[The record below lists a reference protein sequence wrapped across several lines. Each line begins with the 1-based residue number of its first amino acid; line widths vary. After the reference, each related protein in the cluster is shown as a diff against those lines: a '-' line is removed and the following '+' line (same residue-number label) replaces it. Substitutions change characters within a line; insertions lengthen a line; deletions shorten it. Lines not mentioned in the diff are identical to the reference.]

1 MTDSPPSSEK
11 RFWPTNFVWRKVSKA
26 SAALSRP
33 HDAHLLVAAGL
44 LVGPLDLV
52 LDPLALVGVLDV
64 HVLDAGGAAVG
75 VTQDA
80 EDLAQLEEGRAA
92 EATGREGAV
101 EVPEG
106 QAVRRDVEVVV
117 ATLLVLERVGV
128 GHEVAAHA
136 VGVDEL
142 LHAGDLV
149 DVVVVRGVDVL
160 DPADRLVGDA
170 QRLEDLVVE
179 AVVAEEQLVD
189 DPQEVAALGALDDA
203 VVVGRGQR
211 DDLADGVAVE
221 RLVARALPLG
231 RVVEGA
237 DADDRAL
244 ARHEP
249 GHRVHGADAT
259 GVGQRD
265 RRALEVLDGQ
275 LVVPRLLDHV
285 LVGGPEVDEV
295 HLLRRLDRGHDQG
308 ARAVVLLQVDGEA
321 EVDVGRLQQGRD
333 AHPSR

>member
-1 MTDSPPSSEK
+1 M
-11 RFWPTNFVWRKVSKA
+11 
-26 SAALSRP
+26 
-33 HDAHLLVAAGL
+33 
-44 LVGPLDLV
+44 
-52 LDPLALVGVLDV
+52 
-64 HVLDAGGAAVG
+64 
-75 VTQDA
+75 
-80 EDLAQLEEGRAA
+80 
-92 EATGREGAV
+92 
-101 EVPEG
+101 
-106 QAVRRDVEVVV
+106 RRHVEVVV
-117 ATLLVLERVGV
+117 TALPVLERVGV

-142 LHAGDLV
+142 LHPGDLV

-170 QRLEDLVVE
+170 QRLEDLVEE

-189 DPQEVAALGALDDA
+189 DPQEVTALGALDDP

-221 RLVARALPLG
+221 GLGARALPLG
-231 RVVEGA
+231 GVVEGA

-244 ARHEP
+244 TRHEARD
-249 GHRVHGADAT
+249 RVHGADAA
-259 GVGQRD
+259 GVGQAD

-295 HLLRRLDRGHDQG
+295 HLLGRLDRGHDEG
-308 ARAVVLLQVDGEA
+308 AGAVVLLQVDREA
-321 EVDVGRLQQGRD
+321 EVDVRGLEQRGAAVLLGEAVVHRRHEGEGLDHRVADDVGEADLAAARAGEVVVDDDAVVDEQLGRHGAHARRGGHRRARSPCWRRRAGGRR
-333 AHPSR
+333 AAG